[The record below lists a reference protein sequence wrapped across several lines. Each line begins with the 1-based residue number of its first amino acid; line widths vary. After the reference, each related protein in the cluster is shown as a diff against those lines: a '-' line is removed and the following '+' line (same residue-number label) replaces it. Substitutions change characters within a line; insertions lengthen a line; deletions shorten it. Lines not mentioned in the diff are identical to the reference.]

1 MHFFSKLEDVF
12 VQIIRVVLLA
22 FSAVVLV
29 ALALLLI
36 GKVMPETEKKETQS
50 SVAWTD
56 LKPDMQYVVE
66 ETGRDVGLAMPNQQL
81 QERLVDPALR
91 PAFQKADQLLR
102 QFVAQKAEQHARIE
116 KDNEARGLADV
127 NPLLM
132 GDAVPD
138 AAAIKA
144 YVQQLQA
151 DKAAK
156 EAQEQARQEALD
168 RLMAADAQ
176 EEAAAQAALSAFDE
190 PEGCCWTEAVDLS
203 QALHERA
210 ANVQSEYGDKG
221 YAAFVLGAPAAM
233 EAVLSN
239 ATLAPKLHEMTV
251 SRLVDMVLTNYSI
264 SFSRAVSEQ
273 ASEDST
279 TLWDSIFSSI
289 ELTMWSVIFSFLVLV
304 VFVVMALR
312 MERHLRTIS
321 QQQGGPANR

>member
-36 GKVMPETEKKETQS
+36 GKVMPETEKTETQS

-116 KDNEARGLADV
+116 KDNEARGLADM
-127 NPLLM
+127 NPLLV

-138 AAAIKA
+138 AAAIKT

-190 PEGCCWTEAVDLS
+190 PESCCWTEAVDLS

-321 QQQGGPANR
+321 LQQGGPANR